1 MNERW
6 QSMIITRHL
15 DIYLRTQNRNW
26 LHLSNLS
33 ALEACIAIW
42 NWFIIWSFKGLPFK
56 SSNATYHCVLAR
68 VCILYICACAC
79 MQVFLLEGSRN
90 RVFSKTVVKWHLR
103 HLLVETTELYNF
115 ENDFKVSRTLFS
127 GIIELQRTI

>member
-15 DIYLRTQNRNW
+15 DIYFKNTKQQFGTDLLFSHLRGFHSRVLT
-26 LHLSNLS
+26 L
-33 ALEACIAIW
+33 
-42 NWFIIWSFKGLPFK
+42 
-56 SSNATYHCVLAR
+56 TYRCVLAH

-90 RVFSKTVVKWHLR
+90 GVFSKTVVKWHLR

-127 GIIELQRTI
+127 GIIELHRGRFSIIMDFYTH